1 MLPSGRAQSR
11 PHLIHHSP
19 PSVAQAQAPPREVS
33 SNLPSRPGPI
43 CTRRSFVDLVLG
55 TGDRAVAP
63 GVQTASTVISV
74 QMESCRRGGLRIAS
88 WPSCARSRRRRLIRF
103 RSVRRGPT
111 SSAHR
116 DPVTTASISSLSL
129 AAPVRCHE
137 ACFPPPAWGRDPMS
151 GPFLPYRLRLR
162 LGFV

>member
-74 QMESCRRGGLRIAS
+74 QMECRRGGLRIAS

-116 DPVTTASISSLSL
+116 DPVTIPKAVKLQSQAFPLQHL
-129 AAPVRCHE
+129 CVAMKPV
-137 ACFPPPAWGRDPMS
+137 PPPPPHGAETP
-151 GPFLPYRLRLR
+151 
-162 LGFV
+162 